1 MHHVED
7 FLTLAFYL
15 NTNALAKISEF
26 VGNSLER
33 CIHLT
38 HVNNHHHVEVTVDDG
53 LGNVEHVDVVL
64 GQVGADSRDDADGV
78 LTDDGDDC
86 LVHGSPWSYT
96 KSG

>member
-1 MHHVED
+1 MLAVDHNTD
-7 FLTLAFYL
+7 FLAQILKFSCKFTAILF
-15 NTNALAKISEF
+15 TF
-26 VGNSLER
+26 CCV
-33 CIHLT
+33 CD
-38 HVNNHHHVEVTVDDG
+38 HHHVEVTVDDG
-53 LGNVEHVDVVL
+53 LRDVEHVDVVL